1 MPASQASR
9 TPIANRWA
17 SVIVCPR
24 RARTMGGS
32 AQVSAPAGGCMN
44 ADARPTV
51 ASGCAGAMPP
61 LYRAD
66 DRARPDARN
75 AAARRSPQGR
85 SEEHPSELQSLM
97 RTSYAVLFLKK
108 KIFIPTQTTIEH
120 LLEHLLPS

>member
-44 ADARPTV
+44 ADVRQTV

-75 AAARRSPQGR
+75 AAAQNGR
-85 SEEHPSELQSLM
+85 ASCRERVWQYVSNTVVAES
-97 RTSYAVLFLKK
+97 LKK
-108 KIFIPTQTTIEH
+108 KNT
-120 LLEHLLPS
+120 